1 MDVVSDKGNDSIG
14 SAQGS
19 YAELSQKINEAAEF
33 MSKLEEMEL
42 GKEEEFTPEDIDSVE
57 HYLDD
62 IIAQN

>member
-1 MDVVSDKGNDSIG
+1 MEASKNGTDANTNEL
-14 SAQGS
+14 AC
-19 YAELSQKINEAAEF
+19 YTELSQKINEAAEF

-42 GKEEEFTPEDIDSVE
+42 GKEEEFKPEDIDSVE